1 MTGVA
6 RTEVREYIVTA
17 WPEGPEFADEA
28 WLWEISVH
36 RTRIPG
42 MWAVTQRSSDLPI
55 MTKKGNW
62 SWTMPRSLRSSC
74 YMPLD
79 QAMALALE
87 AAPKVTINGWTLEDA
102 IAKVAPR
109 KEA

>member
-1 MTGVA
+1 MITA

-17 WPEGPEFADEA
+17 WPEGLGDGWEA
-28 WLWEISVH
+28 HNWEIRVS

-42 MWAVTQRSSDLPI
+42 LWAVTQRGDLPI
-55 MTKKGNW
+55 LTKKGNW
-62 SWTMPRSLRSSC
+62 SWTIPRNLRPSC

-87 AAPKVTINGWTLEDA
+87 AAPKMNINGWTVEDA
-102 IAKVAPR
+102 IAR
-109 KEA
+109 WKEKSDG